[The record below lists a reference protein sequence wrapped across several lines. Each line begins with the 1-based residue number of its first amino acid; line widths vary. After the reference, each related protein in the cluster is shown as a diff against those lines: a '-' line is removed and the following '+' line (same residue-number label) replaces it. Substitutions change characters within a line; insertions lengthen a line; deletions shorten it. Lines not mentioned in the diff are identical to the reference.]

1 LTDEVTPCKA
11 RDMATASVQISPLG
25 HFRAREVRDGEALKR
40 DGEPFFQ
47 IHRLRTKDGR
57 PLFEILFGDGLW
69 MLASEADLERQGIK
83 NN

>member
-1 LTDEVTPCKA
+1 
-11 RDMATASVQISPLG
+11 MSTASTQISPLG
-25 HFRAREVRDGEALKR
+25 RFRAREVRDAEALKR

-69 MLASEADLERQGIK
+69 MLANEADLEHESVKK
-83 NN
+83 N